1 MTVPYPSRCFGQFD
15 RRAVNVRL
23 STFRRRMRQYFVAA
37 LAMAVPASAWATP
50 VGIGSGTVSGMD
62 IVRVFGG
69 LIVVLAVLLGGL
81 WLLKRFGARG
91 LSAQSRSLRVISS
104 LPVGNRARLLLV
116 QVQEAQLLIGVTV
129 QRVELVARF
138 DAVSADAD
146 AVSPRTEGSFIE
158 RLRQSLN
165 RERDDKDE
173 GCNRLANSDRG
184 GDSPR
189 D

>member
-1 MTVPYPSRCFGQFD
+1 
-15 RRAVNVRL
+15 
-23 STFRRRMRQYFVAA
+23 MRQYFVAA
-37 LAMAVPASAWATP
+37 LSIAVPASAWATP
-50 VGIGSGTVSGMD
+50 VGIGSGAVSGMD
-62 IVRVFGG
+62 VVRVFGG
-69 LIVVLAVLLGGL
+69 LIAVLAVLLGGL

-138 DAVSADAD
+138 DTVSADTD
-146 AVSPRTEGSFIE
+146 AVAVSTRTEGSFIE

-165 RERDDKDE
+165 RERDDRDE